1 MRQTRE
7 ERGSG
12 RVYQKGRG
20 KMQGDGVPSQNMERS
35 ECSVKKLHL
44 KGKPQEGAAAQS
56 ILDFPEVQGE
66 NFHKTGNTIYL

>member
-1 MRQTRE
+1 MAGYIRKVEARCRE
-7 ERGSG
+7 MECQARIWRG
-12 RVYQKGRG
+12 VRG
-20 KMQGDGVPSQNMERS
+20 G
-35 ECSVKKLHL
+35 CSVKKLHL